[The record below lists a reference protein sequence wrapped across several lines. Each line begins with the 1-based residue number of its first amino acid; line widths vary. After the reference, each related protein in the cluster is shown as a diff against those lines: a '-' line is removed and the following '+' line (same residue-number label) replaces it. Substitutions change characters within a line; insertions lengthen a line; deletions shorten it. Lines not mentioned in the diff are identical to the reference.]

1 MYVFPGKSKA
11 KNMNKE
17 RETETWK
24 YDKNLY
30 KGCFRKELEGG
41 KGKEII

>member
-1 MYVFPGKSKA
+1 MSPGRTKV

-24 YDKNLY
+24 YEKYLY
-30 KGCFRKELEGG
+30 KRMLQKIIGG
-41 KGKEII
+41 GQG